1 MPTVPKCVALM
12 LCEHVHRELNGNMS
26 LVSLFDQVG
35 PAYFPW
41 PLRFVVYA
49 LFTNAHGPFP
59 ARFRLV
65 HARDAVGDPNAP
77 CLTHAAGTIEPPE
90 PDPLAWHSVTV
101 LMLAHLPAPGDY
113 YVEAFA
119 AGECV
124 ASRRI
129 RVFDLPQPPPDGLTG
144 PAGMADADPRP

>member
-1 MPTVPKCVALM
+1 MATIPKCAALM

-26 LVSLFDQVG
+26 LVSLFDQVA

-49 LFTNAHGPFP
+49 LFTNAHGRFP

-65 HARDAVGDPNAP
+65 HSRDAVGDPNAP

-90 PDPLAWHSVTV
+90 PDPLAWHSATV
-101 LMLAHLPAPGDY
+101 LMQAHLREPGDY

-129 RVFDLPQPPPDGLTG
+129 RVFEPPQPPEVGAGGGL
-144 PAGMADADPRP
+144 AG

>member
-1 MPTVPKCVALM
+1 MPAVPKCVALM
-12 LCEHVHRELNGNMS
+12 ICGNVHRELDGNMS
-26 LVSLFDQVG
+26 LISLFDQVV

-41 PLRFVVYA
+41 PLSFVVYA

-65 HARDAVGDPNAP
+65 HARDAVGDPTAP

-90 PDPLAWHSVTV
+90 ADPLAWHSATV
-101 LMLAHLPAPGDY
+101 LMQAHLREPGDY

-129 RVFDLPQPPPDGLTG
+129 RVFEPPQPPAS
-144 PAGMADADPRP
+144 PAEAPEA